1 MLEKTTEKY
10 WLGRDGEK
18 HIKLC
23 LDVSQSSED
32 LALFSVDMYLPGE
45 CYISFSFFFQ
55 NGRFDVSQKCD
66 VIFRNFKN

>member
-23 LDVSQSSED
+23 LDVSQSSYD
-32 LALFSVDMYLPGE
+32 LVLFSVDMYLPGE
-45 CYISFSFFFQ
+45 CYSLEREAK
-55 NGRFDVSQKCD
+55 GLECELG
-66 VIFRNFKN
+66 